1 MAVRLTS
8 VVVNCVDIERQVGF
22 WRALL
27 GVGEA
32 QRVDGFF
39 VWLEPQQPGGVMLA
53 FQKVG
58 DPTPGRRRLHLDLG
72 VDDVDATAAR
82 VAELGGR
89 HLEDH
94 AVAGFTW
101 KVMADLEGNEFCLAA
116 AGAH

>member
-1 MAVRLTS
+1 MTARLTS
-8 VVVNCVDIERQVGF
+8 VMVNCVDLEREVAF

-27 GVGEA
+27 GAGEH

-53 FQKVG
+53 FQRVA

-72 VDDVDATAAR
+72 VDDLDAAVAR
-82 VAELGGR
+82 VTSLGGR

-94 AVAGFTW
+94 QVSGFVW
-101 KVMADLEGNEFCLAA
+101 KVMADPEGNEFCLAPA
-116 AGAH
+116 AAH